1 MRNRFFEKPT
11 EDDIKEIGA
20 YFCLRDVVIAVDTN
34 DLMEIMANAENTIV
48 LTGKATGS
56 NRCADAIEDS
66 VLHTC
71 SVADGYDLFSAE
83 KVLLYIVCPKS
94 TPMLMSE
101 NEAIS
106 TFMEMF
112 PNTTEWRWGLA
123 EKDDVNDMKIVII
136 ASNLQKGRHFYNK
149 SEDMPFIYIGDS

>member
-11 EDDIKEIGA
+11 EDDIKEIGE

-48 LTGKATGS
+48 LTGKATGR
-56 NRCADAIEDS
+56 NRCADAIEDA

-71 SVADGYDLFSAE
+71 SVAEGYDLFSAE

-94 TPMLMSE
+94 NPMLMSE

-136 ASNLQKGRHFYNK
+136 ASNLQKRTAFLQ
-149 SEDMPFIYIGDS
+149 